1 MDVDAPGFAARFD
14 SGTLVQLADADGAQ
28 YVNPPKKIVGLGVH
42 TLSGEFHADAA
53 EGPGRLGP
61 DGTAVQRCTGFHGFD
76 GVSAECEVS
85 ADKEAGEV
93 VVRQRV
99 RPAVGGGGEVARPAP
114 SAVGPA
120 PTISKAAGVWGV
132 SWSIGRIP
140 LEFAIL
146 VPGNSGIRLTA
157 DSPGRR
163 HQFDYPISWE
173 AQLVVVEGPDR
184 GFYVWADDARGRF
197 KRLVVERHRDGWQL
211 TLVTINAAP

>member
-28 YVNPPKKIVGLGVH
+28 YVNPPKETVGLGVH

-61 DGTAVQRCTGFHGFD
+61 DGAAVQRCAGFHGLD

-85 ADKEAGEV
+85 FDKEAGEV
-93 VVRQRV
+93 VVRQGVRPAANAEG
-99 RPAVGGGGEVARPAP
+99 RPAVGGSGGVGRPAPSAPQPAP

-120 PTISKAAGVWGV
+120 PTTSNAAGVWGV

-157 DSPGRR
+157 D
-163 HQFDYPISWE
+163 
-173 AQLVVVEGPDR
+173 
-184 GFYVWADDARGRF
+184 
-197 KRLVVERHRDGWQL
+197 
-211 TLVTINAAP
+211 